1 MFNRDILDYLEKWR
15 LKNGRKPLVLRGAR
29 QVGKTYSV
37 MLFAKRHFEDF
48 VYINLEKAEHYELFK
63 ETNTVAEFEKIAEVV
78 LRKKIIP
85 GKTLVFIDE
94 IQNTPNLVALLRFFY
109 EERPDLHVISAGSLL
124 EVKIK
129 KEGLSMPVGRV
140 EYAYVYP
147 LTFFE
152 FLGAI
157 GEGNLLD
164 FLKKITLQE
173 SIPEAIHQRALK
185 LFYDYTLTGGMP
197 EIVSLYVKNSSQ
209 EEMNVAYSSLLTAY
223 AEDIYK
229 YASSAEVKYLK
240 HVLEQAPY
248 FAGERITYEKFGGSG
263 YRSREMSEA
272 FDLLG
277 KTMIV
282 RQVKATK
289 SISLPLIVQKKRAKK
304 LLYLDSG
311 LVNFKSNI
319 QSEYIKLNDLND
331 LYRGKIAEQIVG
343 QNIIAGGLHSEQ
355 DLYYWAKEKPAGSA
369 EVDFCVVYQG
379 KIVGIEVKSGHSA
392 KLKSLLSFAQSVDGG
407 RLIRV
412 YSGSMKEDVI
422 SGAGK
427 QYRLIS
433 LPFYLV
439 NRIFEFVSMV

>member
-1 MFNRDILDYLEKWR
+1 MFDRNILDYLEKWR
-15 LKNGRKPLVLRGAR
+15 LKSGRKPLVLRGAR
-29 QVGKTYSV
+29 QVGKTYAV
-37 MLFAKRHFEDF
+37 LFFAERYFENF

-63 ETNTVAEFEKIAEVV
+63 ETNTVAEFEKITDVV
-78 LRKKIIP
+78 FQKKIIP

-94 IQNTPNLVALLRFFY
+94 IQNTPNLIALLRFFY
-109 EERPDLHVISAGSLL
+109 EERPDLHVIAAGSLL

-157 GEGNLLD
+157 GEINLLD
-164 FLKKITLQE
+164 FLQKITLEE
-173 SIPEAIHQRALK
+173 SIPEAIHQRALQ
-185 LFYDYTLTGGMP
+185 LFNVYTLVGGMP
-197 EIVSLYVKNSSQ
+197 EIVSLYIKKSSQ
-209 EEMNVAYSSLLTAY
+209 EEMNASYASLLTAY
-223 AEDIYK
+223 GEDIYK
-229 YASSAEVKYLK
+229 YASSAQVKYLR

-248 FAGERITYEKFGGSG
+248 AAGERITYEKFGGSG

-272 FDLLG
+272 FDVLE

-282 RQVKATK
+282 RQVNATK
-289 SISLPLIVQKKRAKK
+289 SLNMPLIGQKKRAKK

-311 LVNFKSNI
+311 FVNFKNNI
-319 QSEYIKLNDLND
+319 QSEYIKLSDLND

-355 DLYYWAKEKPAGSA
+355 DLYYWAKEKPNASA
-369 EVDFCVVYQG
+369 EVDFCIAYQG
-379 KIVGIEVKSGHSA
+379 KIIGIEVKSGHSA
-392 KLKSLLSFAQSVDGG
+392 KLKSLVSFAQSVEESK
-407 RLIRV
+407 LIRM
-412 YSGSMKEDVI
+412 YSGQMKNDVI
-422 SGAGK
+422 TSVGK
-427 QYRLIS
+427 QYQLTS

-439 NRIFEFVSMV
+439 NRIFDFC

>member
-1 MFNRDILDYLEKWR
+1 MFNRDILDYLAKWR
-15 LKNGRKPLVLRGAR
+15 LKKGRKPLVLRGAR
-29 QVGKTYSV
+29 QVGKTYAV
-37 MLFAKRHFEDF
+37 VFFAEKHFENF
-48 VYINLEKAEHYELFK
+48 VYINLEKTEHYELFK
-63 ETNTVAEFEKIAEVV
+63 ETNSIAEFEKITDVV
-78 LRKKIIP
+78 FKKKIIP

-94 IQNTPNLVALLRFFY
+94 IQNTPNLIALLRFFF
-109 EERPDLHVISAGSLL
+109 EERPDVHVIAAGSLL
-124 EVKIK
+124 EVKMK
-129 KEGLSMPVGRV
+129 KGGLSLPVGRV

-157 GEGNLLD
+157 GENNLLS
-164 FLKKITLQE
+164 FLKKVTKEE
-173 SIPEAIHQRALK
+173 SIPVAIHQRALK
-185 LFYDYTLTGGMP
+185 LFYDYTLVGGMP
-197 EIVSLYVKNSSQ
+197 EIVSLYIKNSSQ
-209 EEMNVAYSSLLTAY
+209 EEMNSVYSSLLTAY
-223 AEDIYK
+223 GEDIYK
-229 YASSAEVKYLK
+229 YSSSAEVKYLR

-248 FAGERITYEKFGGSG
+248 FSGERITYEKFGGSG

-272 FDLLG
+272 FDVLQ

-282 RQVKATK
+282 RQVNATK
-289 SISLPLIVQKKRAKK
+289 SIRMPLVGQKKRAKK

-311 LVNFKSNI
+311 FVNFKNNI
-319 QSEYIKLNDLND
+319 QSEYIKLSDLND

-355 DLYYWAKEKPAGSA
+355 DLYYWAKEKPNASA

-379 KIVGIEVKSGHSA
+379 KIIGIEVKSGHSQ
-392 KLKSLLSFAQSVDGG
+392 KLRSLLSFAQSVEAS

-412 YSGSMKEDVI
+412 YSGQMKNDVI
-422 SGAGK
+422 ANAGK

-439 NRIFEFVSMV
+439 NRIFDFC